1 MCPNCKCVECQK
13 IISEEK
19 RKEFIYRLKQASE
32 VVSKWP
38 KWKQDIL
45 KGKP

>member
-13 IISEEK
+13 IIAEEK
-19 RKEFIYRLKQASE
+19 SKEFMRRLKQASE
-32 VVSKWP
+32 VVSTWA